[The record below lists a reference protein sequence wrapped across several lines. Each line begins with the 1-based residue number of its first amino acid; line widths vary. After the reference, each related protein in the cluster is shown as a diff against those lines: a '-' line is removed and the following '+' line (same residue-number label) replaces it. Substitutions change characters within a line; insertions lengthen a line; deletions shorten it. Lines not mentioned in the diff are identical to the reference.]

1 MSSLQL
7 TDETFSDFVSDV
19 NPYADVHCWSA
30 PNGHDDSMRTRLA
43 ELIPQFSH
51 IAFAEFEIDLPR
63 HMHICVELNVQ
74 WQSVTRR
81 RQNRKLRN
89 CVGFI
94 VRRSFIRL
102 RLSAAVS
109 LPTLG
114 NGTRSGGH
122 IDRRW

>member
-74 WQSVTRR
+74 GPPFLALYRRGSLVETR
-81 RQNRKLRN
+81 
-89 CVGFI
+89 VGLLD
-94 VRRSFIRL
+94 SDEL
-102 RLSAAVS
+102 RLLLLRLLQPNA
-109 LPTLG
+109 
-114 NGTRSGGH
+114 
-122 IDRRW
+122 